1 VVTVKPKLLGSLDS
15 VSVLL
20 ALAASLS
27 WGVADYVGP
36 LQGRRIGMW
45 PVLFWSQLAGLI
57 MLLVPTL
64 AVAHAPT
71 DTSLLWAIPA
81 AAAATVGLAAYYR
94 GINVGAMSVVAPIV
108 GASAVIP
115 VVYGLAVGDPA
126 TALRLIGVVAAI
138 LGIVFVSTEHRSGGR
153 RVAAGVGLAL
163 LAAVSLGLYF
173 PPMHVAGRAGFWW
186 AATIYRIATVSFIF
200 VAIRIRKADFSIE
213 RRDLPLVAA
222 VGCGDALGVLLFAA
236 ASRHGLVSVT
246 SVAASLYPIV
256 TVLLAAF
263 LLRERLGNL
272 QRLGILFAVGGAAL
286 IAAG

>member
-1 VVTVKPKLLGSLDS
+1 
-15 VSVLL
+15 
-20 ALAASLS
+20 
-27 WGVADYVGP
+27 
-36 LQGRRIGMW
+36 
-45 PVLFWSQLAGLI
+45 

-64 AVAHAPT
+64 AVAGLPSDSA
-71 DTSLLWAIPA
+71 LLWAIPA
-81 AAAATVGLAAYYR
+81 AAAATVGLAAYYK
-94 GINVGAMSVVAPIV
+94 GVSVGAISVVAPIV

-115 VVYGLAVGDPA
+115 VAYGLAIGDPT
-126 TALRLIGVVAAI
+126 TALELVGVAAAIIGVV
-138 LGIVFVSTEHRSGGR
+138 LVSTEHRSGVR

-173 PPMHVAGRAGFWW
+173 PPMHTAGRADFWW
-186 AATIYRIATVSFIF
+186 AATIFRVATVSFIF
-200 VAIRIRKADFSIE
+200 AAVRIRKADFSIA
-213 RRDLPLVAA
+213 RRDLPLVVA

-246 SVAASLYPIV
+246 SVAASLYPVV

-272 QRLGILFAVGGAAL
+272 QWVGVGLALCGAAL